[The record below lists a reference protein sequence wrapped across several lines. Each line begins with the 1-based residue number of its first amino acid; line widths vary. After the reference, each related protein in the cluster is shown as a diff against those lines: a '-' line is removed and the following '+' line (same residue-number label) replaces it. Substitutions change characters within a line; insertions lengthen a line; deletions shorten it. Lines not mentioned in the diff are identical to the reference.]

1 MKARMLNFAVVDLQN
16 KELAITRAGK
26 GQTYIEPTISMWL
39 REKIPSN
46 IVINDPKGGATC
58 FALKRCECVA

>member
-1 MKARMLNFAVVDLQN
+1 MKVRMFNFAAVYLQN

-58 FALKRCECVA
+58 FVLKRCEYAA

>member
-1 MKARMLNFAVVDLQN
+1 MKVRMLNFAAVDLQN

-58 FALKRCECVA
+58 FVLKRYEYAA

>member
-1 MKARMLNFAVVDLQN
+1 MKVRMFNFAVVDLQN

-26 GQTYIEPTISMWL
+26 GQTYIEPIISMWL

-58 FALKRCECVA
+58 FVLKRCECVA

>member
-1 MKARMLNFAVVDLQN
+1 MKVRMFNFAVVDLQN

-58 FALKRCECVA
+58 FVLKRYEYAA

>member
-1 MKARMLNFAVVDLQN
+1 MKVRMLNFAAVDLQN

-58 FALKRCECVA
+58 FVLKRYECVA